1 MFKSAAQRMEKK
13 QMRGTLFF
21 ALTLFAAS
29 VAYPVQTH
37 PDGRTHRHSDSE
49 KSRAFLEAK
58 DVDVFVEPHHTVI
71 QVNGVV
77 CSFCVYGA
85 EKSLSKLDGLDRSEF
100 GKGVLVDIHT
110 QRITLAMTPGTE
122 IPIED
127 IHRRIRKAGYDP
139 VAVYLRI
146 AGTLESVGG
155 NLLIKDAQSGQLFS
169 LVGAD
174 RSRAVGAS
182 VDVQARVV
190 DDAFASVSDGAP
202 IPVVVDKWI
211 SDSVDNDE

>member
-1 MFKSAAQRMEKK
+1 V
-13 QMRGTLFF
+13 L
-21 ALTLFAAS
+21 
-29 VAYPVQTH
+29 P
-37 PDGRTHRHSDSE
+37 
-49 KSRAFLEAK
+49 EAE

-77 CSFCVYGA
+77 CSFCAYGA

-100 GKGVLVDIHT
+100 GNGVLVDIHT

-155 NLLIKDAQSGQLFS
+155 NLLTLIEQ
-169 LVGAD
+169 
-174 RSRAVGAS
+174 
-182 VDVQARVV
+182 
-190 DDAFASVSDGAP
+190 
-202 IPVVVDKWI
+202 
-211 SDSVDNDE
+211 

>member
-1 MFKSAAQRMEKK
+1 MEKK

-37 PDGRTHRHSDSE
+37 PDGKTHRHSGSE
-49 KSRAFLEAK
+49 KSRAPLEEEG
-58 DVDVFVEPHHTVI
+58 VDVFVEPHHTVV

-77 CSFCVYGA
+77 CSFCAYGA

-100 GKGVLVDIHT
+100 GNGVLVDIHT
-110 QRITLAMTPGTE
+110 QRITLAMTPETK

-127 IHRRIRKAGYDP
+127 IHHRIRKAGYDP

-146 AGTLESVGG
+146 SGTLESVGG
-155 NLLIKDAQSGQLFS
+155 KLLLKDAQSGQLFS
-169 LVGAD
+169 IVGAD
-174 RSRAVGAS
+174 RSRAVGES

-190 DDAFASVSDGAP
+190 DDALASVTDGAP
-202 IPVVVDKWI
+202 IPVVVEKWI
-211 SDSVDNDE
+211 SDSVDNDD